1 MRVLSLVP
9 SPGSTSYSRRIA
21 ALERCGVECTT
32 LSPAGEHRPDG
43 PSRSVVDY
51 AALYPRALRASLDG
65 YDLVH
70 AVQGAVAPLAL
81 AQPTRPIVLS
91 LWGTDLFGRLGP
103 VSRWCARRASAV
115 VVMSPEMARALGR
128 DAHVLPHGVDLER
141 FRPRD
146 QGAARADLGWDA
158 DAAYVLFPYSEA
170 RTVKNYPRATRV
182 VSAAR
187 ERVDRPVRFETVS
200 GVAHERVA
208 TYMNAADA
216 LLLTSDHEGSPNT
229 VKEALACN
237 LPLVSTDVGDV
248 KRRLDG
254 VSPSA
259 VCRNDRELVDAL
271 VSVLR
276 RGDRSNGRTAVREL
290 PEDRQARRLKA
301 VYEDVIGGA

>member
-9 SPGSTSYSRRIA
+9 SPGSTSYSRRLA
-21 ALERCGVECTT
+21 ALGRCGVECTT
-32 LSPAGEHRPDG
+32 LSPAGEHSPDG
-43 PSRSVVDY
+43 PSRSVADY
-51 AALYPRALRASLDG
+51 AALYPRVLRASFDG

-81 AQPTRPIVLS
+81 AQPTRPVVLS

-103 VSRWCARRASAV
+103 VSRWCARRANAV
-115 VVMSPEMARALGR
+115 VVMSPEMARSLAR
-128 DAHVLPHGVDLER
+128 DAHVIPHGVDLER

-146 QGAARADLGWDA
+146 RAAARAALGWDA
-158 DAAYVLFPYSEA
+158 DAASVLFPYSEA
-170 RTVKNYPRATRV
+170 RTVKNYPRAARV
-182 VSAAR
+182 VAAAR
-187 ERVDRPVRFETVS
+187 ERIDRPVRFETVS

-237 LPLVSTDVGDV
+237 LPVVTTDVGDV
-248 KRRLDG
+248 RRRLDG
-254 VSPSA
+254 VSHSF
-259 VCRNDRELVDAL
+259 VCQTDRELVDAL

-276 RGDRSNGRTAVREL
+276 HGERSNGRATVREL
-290 PEDRQARRLKA
+290 PEDRQARRLRG
-301 VYEDVIGGA
+301 VYEDVIDGA